1 MIKTHAHQKGVTL
14 VLFALLLSV
23 LIALM
28 GLALDG
34 GYLLLQKARLQSTAD
49 AAVLACVINPS
60 GCGAGGS
67 NVFPDVNLYGFN
79 VVTTN
84 PVACPKTSQL
94 GCAQAV
100 ASTTWNTFF
109 LGLFGQPTFALSAK
123 AIAGKNSG
131 GATCIITDTSF
142 STNGNNNV
150 TLNDCS
156 AAIGGVF
163 STTNKSGIV
172 ISPNTDDNLITVYNG
187 HPSACGNCSPTPVGV
202 TGTIPTLPNFTA
214 PIIPNAAAPTY
225 NASTKTYTYYPGT
238 YPSAVVFDKKY
249 NYVLSSGLYN
259 SAYVFNG
266 GLDTG
271 SAVVTNG
278 SGGASIYVPGNKSL
292 SLSGTVTLSAPT
304 PTGCLA
310 GSAVVINHPYTSTYQ
325 SFTMNGSQDHLSLTG
340 VANLSA
346 DNLTIN
352 GSSTALSIT
361 GSLVTNSITLD
372 GNMNPS
378 FSANPCNNFYMAG
391 SIGLFD

>member
-1 MIKTHAHQKGVTL
+1 MTKKHTHQKGATL

-34 GYLLLQKARLQSTAD
+34 GYMLLQKARLQSTAD
-49 AAVLACVINPS
+49 AAVLACVVNPS
-60 GCGAGGS
+60 TCGSGGS

-84 PVACPKTSQL
+84 PVACPKTSQF
-94 GCAQAV
+94 GCSQAV

-109 LGLFGQPTFALSAK
+109 LGLFGQTTFTLSAK

-131 GATCIITDTSF
+131 GATCMITDTSF

-150 TLNDCS
+150 TLNNCS

-172 ISPNTDDNLITVYNG
+172 ISPNTDNNLITVYNG
-187 HPSACGNCSPTPVGV
+187 HPSACGNCSPAPVSVSGAMPTP
-202 TGTIPTLPNFTA
+202 PSFTA

-238 YPSAVVFDKKY
+238 YSSPVVFDKKY
-249 NYVLSSGLYN
+249 SYVLSSGLYN

-304 PTGCLA
+304 PTGCIA
-310 GSAVVINHPYTSTYQ
+310 GSAVVINHPYTNTHYNLS
-325 SFTMNGSQDHLSLTG
+325 MNGSQDHLSLTG

-346 DNLTIN
+346 DDFTIN
-352 GSSTALSIT
+352 GSSTALSVT
-361 GSLVTNSITLD
+361 GALTTNSMTLH

-378 FSANPCNNFYMAG
+378 YSANPCNNVYVSG
-391 SIGLFD
+391 GIGLFD

>member
-1 MIKTHAHQKGVTL
+1 MTKKHTHQKGATL

-34 GYLLLQKARLQSTAD
+34 GYMLLQKARLQSTAD
-49 AAVLACVINPS
+49 AAVLACVVNPS
-60 GCGAGGS
+60 TCGSGGS

-84 PVACPKTSQL
+84 PVACPKTSQF
-94 GCAQAV
+94 GCSQAV

-109 LGLFGQPTFALSAK
+109 LGLFGQTTFTLSAK

-131 GATCIITDTSF
+131 GATCMITDTSF

-150 TLNDCS
+150 TLNNCS

-172 ISPNTDDNLITVYNG
+172 ISPNADGNLITVYNG
-187 HPSACGNCSPTPVGV
+187 HSTACGNCSPTPVGV
-202 TGTIPTLPNFTA
+202 AGAIPTLPSFTA

-225 NASTKTYTYYPGT
+225 NATTKTYTYYPGT
-238 YPSAVVFDKKY
+238 YPSAVVFNKKY
-249 NYVLSSGLYN
+249 SYVLSSGLYN

-361 GSLVTNSITLD
+361 GSLVTNSITLH

-378 FSANPCNNFYMAG
+378 FSANPCNNLYMAG

>member
-1 MIKTHAHQKGVTL
+1 MNNQLRRQQGATIVMFTL
-14 VLFALLLSV
+14 MLTVLV
-23 LIALM
+23 ALM

-34 GYLLLQKARLQSTAD
+34 GYLLLQKARLQNTAD

-60 GCGAGGS
+60 TCGAGGS
-67 NVFPDVNLYGFN
+67 NIFPNVNIYGFS
-79 VVTTN
+79 VQTTV
-84 PVACPKTSQL
+84 PVACPKTGQIS
-94 GCAQAV
+94 CVKSV
-100 ASTTWNTFF
+100 ASATWNTFF
-109 LGLFGQPTFALSAK
+109 MGVLGQANMSLSAS

-163 STTNKSGIV
+163 STTNQSGIV
-172 ISPNTDDNLITVYNG
+172 ISPNTNDNLITVYNG
-187 HPSACGNCSPTPVGV
+187 HPSACGNCSPAPVSVPGAMPTP
-202 TGTIPTLPNFTA
+202 PSFTA
-214 PIIPNAAAPTY
+214 PVIPNAAAPTY

-249 NYVLSSGLYN
+249 SYVLSSGLYN

-278 SGGASIYVPGNKSL
+278 SGGASIYVPGNKLL

-310 GSAVVINHPYTSTYQ
+310 GSAVVINHPYTSTYH
-325 SFTMNGSQDHLSLTG
+325 SLTLNGSKDHLNLTG
-340 VANLSA
+340 VANFSA
-346 DNLTIN
+346 DNFTV
-352 GSSTALSIT
+352 GGTSSALSIT
-361 GSLVTNSITLD
+361 GSLVTNSMTLH

-378 FSANPCNNFYMAG
+378 YSANPCNNVYVAG

>member
-1 MIKTHAHQKGVTL
+1 MSKTCQHQKGATL

-34 GYLLLQKARLQSTAD
+34 GYMLLQKARLQSTAD

-60 GCGAGGS
+60 TCGAGGS

-84 PVACPKTSQL
+84 PVACPKTSQF
-94 GCAQAV
+94 GCVQAV

-109 LGLFGQPTFALSAK
+109 LGLFGQNTFTLSAK

-131 GATCIITDTSF
+131 GATCVITDNFF
-142 STNGNNNV
+142 STNGTNNV
-150 TLNDCS
+150 TLNNCS
-156 AAIGGVF
+156 AAIGGSF
-163 STTNKSGIV
+163 STTNQSGIV
-172 ISPNTDDNLITVYNG
+172 ISPNTNDNSITVYNG
-187 HPSACGNCSPTPVGV
+187 HLSACGNCSPAPVSLPGAMPTP
-202 TGTIPTLPNFTA
+202 PSFTA
-214 PIIPNAAAPTY
+214 PNIPNAAAPTY

-249 NYVLSSGLYN
+249 SYVLSSGLYN

-278 SGGASIYVPGNKSL
+278 SGGASIYVPGNKLL

-310 GSAVVINHPYTSTYQ
+310 GSAVVINHPYTSTYH
-325 SFTMNGSQDHLSLTG
+325 SLTLNGSKDHLNLTG
-340 VANLSA
+340 VANFSA
-346 DNLTIN
+346 DNFTV
-352 GSSTALSIT
+352 GGTSSALSIT
-361 GSLVTNSITLD
+361 GSLVTNSMTLH

-378 FSANPCNNFYMAG
+378 YSANPCNNVYVAG